1 MIKQKENNSYL
12 KYLVI
17 LGLIIMSF
25 WVIIYTSKQSHKH
38 QYTLEEW
45 VINHKRIDN
54 YCFRK

>member
-25 WVIIYTSKQSHKH
+25 GVIIYTSKQSHKH
-38 QYTLEEW
+38 QYTLEEL